1 MAYSDVQEVSS
12 EVAETQEEVRL
23 MLPID
28 FELEEAEESE
38 ARHMAKNIW
47 AIE

>member
-12 EVAETQEEVRL
+12 EVAETQEEVGL

-28 FELEEAEESE
+28 FGLVEEEERKASQLVSE
-38 ARHMAKNIW
+38 D
-47 AIE
+47 